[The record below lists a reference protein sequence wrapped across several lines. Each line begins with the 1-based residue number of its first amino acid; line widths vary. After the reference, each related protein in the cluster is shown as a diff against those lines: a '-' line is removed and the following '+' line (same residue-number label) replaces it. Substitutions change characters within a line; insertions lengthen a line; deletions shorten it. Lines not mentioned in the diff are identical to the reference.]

1 VSQPGVIDIKP
12 AQVLDMVS
20 VGRAANAAGLII
32 SWDLMHAPP
41 DGVKALAEAAKP
53 PPVVV

>member
-1 VSQPGVIDIKP
+1 MSQPGVIDIKP

-53 PPVVV
+53 PPVVD